1 MIGPSATTSVVH
13 GATLTRILQG
23 HNEDGTIPSE
33 FLVTDTLTGTVWLAQ
48 AEPALISFVPVWFNA
63 ALCQVTITLTQV
75 QTALLDIDAL
85 YNVQIFAS
93 RAGVTY
99 CIDWISLQV
108 LPAAGM
114 QASAIPPDLVTGPYA
129 AQLLASLV
137 LTPAQLEM
145 IPTLITAASN
155 AIRSWCNRDFTQAV
169 YREDCPVEL
178 NGTIRLRNPPINQ
191 ITRVQAQPTPVLTVT
206 NPSTSV
212 QAARCYFTMTGD
224 VTGGQTI
231 TGMTLVSVSNG
242 VSTTTPIAYTANE
255 TISGLAAAIAAVP
268 GWLAVAD
275 SVLGLWPV
283 TELLEGA
290 IAQGAALPD
299 QGAVFSVLGVDLTG
313 VRFHPDDGQLTGI
326 IWCGQQYQGFGP
338 RWGPGWEEFDDVAQ
352 GSSWG
357 IVRVTYNGGF
367 AKIPAQIQLGCVE
380 LVKLQIQ
387 RLRTDLLLVSET
399 AGQYSYT
406 INPRLI
412 LALPPEVLGGI
423 SAYRIH
429 NA

>member
-1 MIGPSATTSVVH
+1 MIGPSATLSVVH
-13 GATLTRILQG
+13 GATLTRVLQG
-23 HNEDGTIPSE
+23 FNEDGTVPSQ
-33 FLVTDTLTGTVWLAQ
+33 FTTGDTLTGTVWLAQ
-48 AEPALISFVPVWFNA
+48 DETALISFTPVWFLA
-63 ALCQVTITLTQV
+63 TSCQVTVTLTAA
-75 QTALLDIDAL
+75 QTTTLSIDTL
-85 YNVQIFAS
+85 YNLQVFAT
-93 RAGVTY
+93 RAGVPY
-99 CIDWISLQV
+99 CTHWVSLQI

-114 QASAIPPDLVTGPYA
+114 QGAAAPPDLVTGPYA
-129 AQLLASLV
+129 AQLLASLA

-155 AIRSWCNRDFTQAV
+155 AIRSWCNRNFAQAV
-169 YREDCPVEL
+169 YIEDCPVEL
-178 NGTIRLRNPPINQ
+178 NGTIRLKNPPINQ
-191 ITRVQAQPTPVLTVT
+191 ITRVQAQPTPVLTVI

-212 QAARCYFTMTGD
+212 QAARCYFTVTGD

-231 TGMTLVSVSNG
+231 TGLTLMSVSSG

-255 TISGLAAAIAAVP
+255 TISGLAAAIGAVS
-268 GWLAVAD
+268 GWVAVAD
-275 SVLGLWPV
+275 PVLGLWPV
-283 TELLEGA
+283 TELLEGL

-299 QGAVFSVLGVDLTG
+299 QGATFSVLGTDLTG

-326 IWCGQQYQGFGP
+326 IWTGQQYSGFGP
-338 RWGPGWEEFDDVAQ
+338 RWGPGWNEFDDISQ
-352 GSSWG
+352 NSGWGS
-357 IVRVTYNGGF
+357 VRVTYNGGF
-367 AKIPAQIQLGCVE
+367 AKIPPQIQLGCVE
-380 LVKLQIQ
+380 LVKLQLQ
-387 RLRTDLLLVSET
+387 RLKTDMLLITET